1 MAGLMKPLVALQAS
15 SARWHQTGKAWE
27 VWRDDTMAILILAL
41 KYIGWLIAI
50 ILLAIA
56 IILALPVSL
65 TAACALTIESNLE
78 QALDLLDEEDL
89 DNIGLFLYDGSL
101 MSSVGPSWAWLLCPC
116 RVQPVPNC
124 GLQGSRGT

>member
-1 MAGLMKPLVALQAS
+1 
-15 SARWHQTGKAWE
+15 
-27 VWRDDTMAILILAL
+27 MAILILAL

-89 DNIGLFLYDGSL
+89 DNIGLFLYDGSFEVKCRPL
-101 MSSVGPSWAWLLCPC
+101 GWLLCPC